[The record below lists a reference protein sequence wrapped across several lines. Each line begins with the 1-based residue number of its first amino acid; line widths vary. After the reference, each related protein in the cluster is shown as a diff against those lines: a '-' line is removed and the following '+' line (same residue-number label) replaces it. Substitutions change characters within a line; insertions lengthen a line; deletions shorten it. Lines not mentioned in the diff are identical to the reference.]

1 MQIIAPMTKKEVT
14 DSLLDLLIMA
24 YVYGVEDTN
33 KSLNKKSKVDED
45 KLNSSVYK
53 KIEGKTWVERLKEA
67 ETSDEIDRILVT
79 EAHRCFCEGQY
90 DNSEGATHKTWITQ
104 RDDKVRDTHWYL
116 DGLTVK
122 IDEYFYTLDG
132 DSALMPYGFER
143 AENNIRCRC
152 YLNYSRRGEENE
164 V

>member
-1 MQIIAPMTKKEVT
+1 MQLIAPMPKKEVS

-24 YVYGVEDTN
+24 YVFGVEDTN
-33 KSLNKKSKVDED
+33 KSLNKKSKVNEE
-45 KLNSSVYK
+45 KLNASVYK
-53 KIEGKTWVERLKEA
+53 KIDGKTWVERLNEA
-67 ETSDEIDRILVT
+67 ETSGEIDRIIAT
-79 EAHRCFCEGQY
+79 EAHRCFCEGQF

-122 IDEYFYTLDG
+122 IDEYFYTLNG
-132 DSALMPYGFER
+132 DSALHPMGFGIPE
-143 AENNIRCRC
+143 EDINCRC